1 MKQFPSFGNIITIFL
16 FFLLPSFIS
25 AQVIEKNGKSN
36 PSVDYDRLARI
47 DNLVNDYIKK
57 DWVKAVVTI
66 VVKDNQLIQY
76 KGYGFADAETK
87 KPMPNDAI
95 FRIMSQTKAIT
106 STGIL
111 MLYEEGKLMLDEPI
125 ADFIPE
131 FRHPVVLDKYHAAD
145 TTYTTVPAKRD
156 ITFRDLLTHTSGIDY
171 ADIGSDN
178 MNAIYAKAGVPS
190 GLGYFDAN
198 LLDKMKVLAKQP
210 LAFQPGERWQYGL
223 NSDLL
228 GCLTEVISGMNLED
242 FFRKKIF
249 EPLGMNDTYFN
260 VPASKANRLAT
271 VYTED
276 SLHHIIKWSHHFRHI
291 DPDYATMNK
300 HYFSGGAGLSSTAW
314 DYAIF
319 LQMLLNKGIYNGH
332 KILAPRTVEIM
343 LSGQLDT
350 MFNGTNNFG
359 LGFEIVTPKGAALE
373 PRNVGSFGWG
383 GYFGTTYW
391 ADPKENLVCLIM
403 TQHNPNSHGDLSQK
417 IETLVYASLKK

>member
-1 MKQFPSFGNIITIFL
+1 ML
-16 FFLLPSFIS
+16 
-25 AQVIEKNGKSN
+25 AQVIEKNGKPN
-36 PSVDYDRLARI
+36 PAVDYASLTRI
-47 DNLVNDYIKK
+47 DNLVNDYINK
-57 DWVKAVVTI
+57 DWVKSVVTI
-66 VVKDNQLIQY
+66 VIKDNQLIQY

-87 KPMPNDAI
+87 KAMPNDAI

-111 MLYEEGKLMLDEPI
+111 MLYEEGKLLLDEPI

-131 FRHPVVLDKYHAAD
+131 FSHPVVLDKYHASD

-156 ITFRDLLTHTSGIDY
+156 ITFRDLLTHSSGIDY
-171 ADIGSDN
+171 ADIGTDN

-190 GLGYFDAN
+190 GLGYFDAS
-198 LLDKMKVLAKQP
+198 LLDKMKILAKQP

-228 GCLTEVISGMNLED
+228 GCLIELISGKNLED
-242 FFRKKIF
+242 FFRERIF
-249 EPLGMNDTYFN
+249 GPLGMNDTYFN

-276 SLHHIIKWSHHFRHI
+276 ASHHIIKWDHHFRNI

-314 DYAIF
+314 DYAVF
-319 LQMLLNKGIYNGH
+319 LQMMLNKGMYNGH
-332 KILAPRTVEIM
+332 KILAPRTVEMM

-350 MFNGTNNFG
+350 MYNGINNFG
-359 LGFEIVTPKGAALE
+359 LGFEIVTPKGAALA
-373 PRNVGSFGWG
+373 PKNVGSFGWG

-403 TQHNPNSHGDLSQK
+403 TQQNPNSHGDISEK
-417 IETLVYASLKK
+417 IEALVYASLKK

>member
-1 MKQFPSFGNIITIFL
+1 MKRLSSLGYIITIFL
-16 FFLLPSFIS
+16 FLFPSFIS
-25 AQVIEKNGKSN
+25 AQVIEKNGKLN
-36 PSVDYDRLARI
+36 TSVDYDRLTRI
-47 DNLVNDYIKK
+47 DTLVNDYIKK
-57 DWVKAVVTI
+57 DWAKAVVTL

-76 KGYGFADAETK
+76 KGFGFADAHTK
-87 KPMPNDAI
+87 TPMPNDAI

-111 MLYEEGKLMLDEPI
+111 MLYEEGRLLLDEPI

-131 FRHPVVLDKYHAAD
+131 FRHPVVLDKFHAGD
-145 TTYTTVPAKRD
+145 TTYTTVAAKRE
-156 ITFRDLLTHTSGIDY
+156 ITFRDLLTHSSGIDY

-223 NSDLL
+223 NADLL
-228 GCLTEVISGMNLED
+228 GCLIEVISGMNLED
-242 FFRKKIF
+242 FFRKKIL

-260 VPASKANRLAT
+260 VPSSKANRLAT

-276 SLHHIIKWSHHFRHI
+276 SLHHIIKWSHHFRNI

-319 LQMLLNKGIYNGH
+319 LQMLLNKGTYNGH
-332 KILAPRTVEIM
+332 KILSPRTVEIM

-373 PRNVGSFGWG
+373 PRNTGSFGWG

-403 TQHNPNSHGDLSQK
+403 TQHNPNSHSDLSQK
-417 IETLVYASLKK
+417 IEALIYASLKK